1 MQRKGRKVI
10 SWILALSMAAGAVP
24 AAAARTM
31 DVPAP
36 VSGVVALA
44 QQEAEEVVIPQ
55 SQMKAT
61 AESAASGEG
70 ADKAIDGNNGTKWH
84 SSWSAGHPV
93 CPLSITLDLGEAYD
107 DVYQLRY
114 LPRQD
119 SASGGPQYN
128 GIILGYEISVSSD
141 GTTFTK
147 VAEGEWAENRNLK
160 TASFASTGAKFVR
173 LTALTSMGNSAG
185 EYNQFASAAEIN
197 IVRRADFA
205 VDGAALQSAA
215 AKGRQFL
222 DGYEGEESQITVLKT
237 AVENGEKLLADLDG
251 GALLT
256 QEALDTAAQAIT
268 VALKDIAPATE
279 PTPIPQSQMT
289 ASSDSYYS
297 SDRPSNVL
305 DGNSST
311 KWHSDWSSGGYT
323 PLPHYITLDLGK
335 TYTDVY
341 QIKYLPRQDKD
352 WNGTILQYEISAST
366 DGDTFTP
373 VATGEWEATK
383 DEKTASF
390 APVTAKFLRLTA
402 LTSENN
408 ENKEFASA
416 AELNV
421 TRLNG
426 FTIDSSMLPPVV
438 EEANAFIES
447 FAGKEALLD
456 NLKALLARA
465 DALME
470 STTPTQEEFVSLK
483 TLIEDEIEKIQSIGN
498 LKKFVP
504 GDKWLDTEGDFIQA
518 HGGGIMYDT
527 KSETYY
533 WYGENKDIDN
543 DPGTTRTP
551 VVGVSC
557 YSSKDLYNWKYEGLA
572 LDPKLQTGEYADE
585 LGPENVLERP
595 KVIYNDSTGKYVM
608 WAHIDSANYGKA
620 AAGVAV
626 SDSPAGPF
634 TYIRS
639 ERPNGQMSRD
649 MTLYKDEDGKA
660 YLIYSSEN
668 NATLYISQLSDDY
681 LSQSGTYTRNFINMS
696 REAPAMFKHDGK
708 YYIVSSGC
716 TGWSPNAA
724 GYGVADSPLGPFEKL
739 LPNPCVGPD
748 ANLTFRGQSTHVLPV
763 EGRPDKFIFMA
774 DRWNANNLQDSRYLW
789 LPMQFNEDGSLKI
802 EWMDEWDL
810 SYFGAD
816 YTGLAAVQ
824 KEAAALKQADYTPE
838 SWAALQTALQAAED
852 LAKDADQAAVDAA
865 AKAIRDAIDA
875 LEEVTPSEKTIT
887 IRYSGRSA
895 SLRVN
900 EVAQPLA
907 DKIGVYSVPAEAEEL
922 TLAFT
927 PPENRLFAG
936 VQLNGAALGEE
947 DFEADSFTVVIPADE
962 AALGMERT
970 YSFTVVS
977 KFALETAVR
986 IAESCVGGEEY
997 NAAVKVVQENL
1008 DEKLKNA
1015 QDILDKKTAAQA
1027 EIDEALNDLLRA
1039 VQLLSF
1045 EAGDTSALSKLIETA
1060 EIMKESG
1067 DYTDTNWDAFLAA
1080 LDEAK
1085 EVVADSNA
1093 LKVDV
1098 ERVSKALVKAM
1109 ENLVR
1114 KADKSGLET
1123 VLNQALE
1130 TMEIIDQYVP
1140 ADEAVL
1146 AAAIEAAQDVYDDPD
1161 ASQTAINEAADTLA
1175 KVLLELRL
1183 IPDKGVLEDWIHKSE
1198 TINPN
1203 TYTTTSY
1210 RNFMEQ
1216 IDLLKDVYED
1226 PNASQADVDEVCEKA
1241 NKAWN
1246 ALKTAGTGGSGGSS
1260 RPSKPSSTPSTSGA
1274 GTAVVGSPVVAAAQN
1289 VAASVRSDTTLPFTL
1304 KKGAAYC
1311 FKMTVVNGNDLVP
1324 NFTVGDGSVLKT
1336 QFVAQIGND
1345 YYYRVWAVGAPGQST
1360 GVYTTLPGQN
1370 AVKHCIVTIG

>member
-44 QQEAEEVVIPQ
+44 QQEAEEIVIPQ
-55 SQMKAT
+55 SQMTAT

-84 SSWSAGHPV
+84 SNWSAGHPI

-119 SASGGPQYN
+119 SSSGKPQYN
-128 GIILGYEISVSSD
+128 GVILGYEISVSDD

-160 TASFASTGAKFVR
+160 TASFTSTGAKFVR

-185 EYNQFASAAEIN
+185 EYSQFASAAEIN

-205 VDGAALQSAA
+205 VDAAALQSAA
-215 AKGRQFL
+215 AKGREFL
-222 DGYEGEESQITVLKT
+222 DGYEGGESLVAVLKT
-237 AVENGEKLLADLDG
+237 AVETGESLIDDLAG

-256 QEALDTAAQAIT
+256 QETLDAAAQAIT
-268 VALKDIAPATE
+268 AALADIAPAAE

-289 ASSDSYYS
+289 ATADSYQGGNEAS
-297 SDRPSNVL
+297 KAL
-305 DGNSST
+305 DGNNST
-311 KWHSDWSSGGYT
+311 HWHSNWTNYT

-335 TYTDVY
+335 EYTDVY
-341 QIKYLPRQDKD
+341 QMKYLPRQDKD
-352 WNGTILQYEISAST
+352 WNGTILQYEISASM
-366 DGDTFTP
+366 DGESFTK
-373 VATGEWEATK
+373 VAAGEWEATK

-390 APVTAKFLRLTA
+390 APVAARYLRLTA

-408 ENKEFASA
+408 EAREFASA
-416 AELNV
+416 AEVNV
-421 TRLNG
+421 SRWSH
-426 FTIDSSMLPPVV
+426 FTLDTSMLLPAI
-438 EEANAFIES
+438 EAGKSFIEDY
-447 FAGKEALLD
+447 AGKESLLDDLKNLIARAEALL
-456 NLKALLARA
+456 
-465 DALME
+465 E

-483 TLIEDEIEKIQSIGN
+483 TLIEEEIEKIQSIGN

-572 LDPKLQTGEYADE
+572 LDPKIQTGEYADE

-626 SDSPAGPF
+626 SDSPTGPF

-668 NATLYISQLSDDY
+668 NATLYISLLSDDY
-681 LSQSGTYTRNFINMS
+681 LSQSGTYTRNFVNMS

-816 YTGLAAVQ
+816 RSELLAVQ
-824 KEAAALKQADYTPE
+824 KEASALKQADYTPE
-838 SWAALQTALQAAED
+838 SWAALQTALLAAAD
-852 LAKDADQAAVDAA
+852 LAEDADQAAVDAA

-875 LEEVTPSEKTIT
+875 LENVVPSEKTIT

-895 SLRVN
+895 SLSVN
-900 EVAQPLA
+900 EVAQPIA
-907 DKIGVYSVPAEAEEL
+907 DKIGMYSIPAEAEEL
-922 TLAFT
+922 TLTFT

-936 VQLNGAALGEE
+936 VQLNGAALAEK

-986 IAESCVGGEEY
+986 IAESCVGGDEY
-997 NAAVKVVQENL
+997 NNAVQIVQDNL

-1015 QDILDKKTAAQA
+1015 QDVLDQKTATQA

-1039 VQLLSF
+1039 VQMLSF

-1067 DYTDTNWDAFLAA
+1067 DYTETNWDAFLAA

-1109 ENLVR
+1109 EDLVR

-1140 ADEAVL
+1140 ADEAIL

-1183 IPDKGVLEDWIHKSE
+1183 IPDKSVLEDWIDKSE

-1203 TYTTTSY
+1203 TYTTASY

-1216 IDLLKDVYED
+1216 IDLLKAVYED

-1311 FKMTVVNGNDLVP
+1311 FKMTVVNGNGLVP

>member
-1 MQRKGRKVI
+1 MQRKGRKVV
-10 SWILALSMAAGAVP
+10 SWVLALSMAAGAVP
-24 AAAARTM
+24 AAMARTL

-44 QQEAEEVVIPQ
+44 QQEAEETVIPQ

-61 AESAASGEG
+61 ADSVASGEG
-70 ADKAIDGNNGTKWH
+70 ADKAIDGNNSTKWH
-84 SSWSAGHPV
+84 SNWSTGHPV
-93 CPLSITLDLGEAYD
+93 CPLSITLDLGESYE

-119 SASGGPQYN
+119 SSNGKAQYN
-128 GIILGYEISVSSD
+128 GIILGYEISVSDD
-141 GTTFTK
+141 GETFTK
-147 VAEGEWAENRNLK
+147 AAEGEWAENRNLK

-197 IVRRADFA
+197 VVRRADFA

-215 AKGRQFL
+215 AKGREFL
-222 DGYEGEESQITVLKT
+222 DGYEGDESLIAVLKT

-256 QEALDTAAQAIT
+256 QEALDAAAQDITAALA
-268 VALKDIAPATE
+268 DIAPATE
-279 PTPIPQSQMT
+279 PTSIPQSQMT
-289 ASSDSYYS
+289 ATADSYQGGNEAS
-297 SDRPSNVL
+297 KAL
-305 DGNSST
+305 DGNGST
-311 KWHSDWSSGGYT
+311 HWHSNWTNYT
-323 PLPHYITLDLGK
+323 PLPHAITLDLGK

-341 QIKYLPRQDKD
+341 RMKYLPRQDKD
-352 WNGTILQYEISAST
+352 WNGTILRYEISAST

-383 DEKTASF
+383 DEKAASF

-426 FTIDSSMLPPVV
+426 FTIDTSMLPPVV
-438 EEANAFIES
+438 EEATAFIES
-447 FAGKEALLD
+447 FAGKESLLD

-483 TLIEDEIEKIQSIGN
+483 TLIEEEIEHIQSIGN

-572 LDPKLQTGEYADE
+572 LDPKLQSGEYADE

-668 NATLYISQLSDDY
+668 NATLYISLLSDDY
-681 LSQSGTYTRNFINMS
+681 LSQSGTYTRNFVNMS

-724 GYGVADSPLGPFEKL
+724 GYGVADSPLGPFEQL

-816 YTGLAAVQ
+816 KSGLVAVQ
-824 KEAAALKQADYTPE
+824 KEAAALKEADYTAE
-838 SWAALQTALQAAED
+838 TWAVLQTALQAAAD
-852 LAKDADQAAVDAA
+852 LPDDADQAAVDAA

-875 LEEVTPSEKTIT
+875 LEHAVPSEETIT
-887 IRYSGRSA
+887 IHYSGRSA

-900 EVAQPLA
+900 DVAQPLA
-907 DKIGVYSVPAEAEEL
+907 DKIGVYSIPAEAKEL
-922 TLAFT
+922 TLTFT

-936 VQLNGAALGEE
+936 VQLNGKPLAEE
-947 DFEADSFTVVIPADE
+947 AFDADSFTVVIPADE
-962 AALGMERT
+962 AALGMDRT

-986 IAESCVGGEEY
+986 IAESCVGSDEY
-997 NAAVKVVQENL
+997 NAAVQIVRDHL
-1008 DEKLKNA
+1008 DEKLENA
-1015 QDILDKKTAAQA
+1015 QDVLDQKTATQA

-1045 EAGDTSALSKLIETA
+1045 EAGDASALSKLIETA
-1060 EIMKESG
+1060 EVMKESG
-1067 DYTDTNWDAFLAA
+1067 DYTETNWNDFLAA

-1085 EVVADSNA
+1085 EVAADPNA

-1098 ERVSKALVKAM
+1098 ERVGEALVKAM

-1130 TMEIIDQYVP
+1130 NMEIIDQYVP
-1140 ADEAVL
+1140 ADEAIL
-1146 AAAIEAAQDVYDDPD
+1146 AAAIEGAQAVYDDPD
-1161 ASQTAINEAADTLA
+1161 ASQTDINEAADTLA
-1175 KVLLELRL
+1175 KVLMELRL
-1183 IPDKGVLEDWIHKSE
+1183 IPDKGVLEDWISKSE
-1198 TINPN
+1198 TINPSD
-1203 TYTTTSY
+1203 YTASSY
-1210 RNFMEQ
+1210 RNLMDQ
-1216 IDLLKDVYED
+1216 IDLAKTVHGD
-1226 PNASQADVDEVCEKA
+1226 PNASQAEVDTVCEKV
-1241 NKAWN
+1241 NTAWN
-1246 ALKTAGTGGSGGSS
+1246 ALKTAGTGGSGGNS
-1260 RPSKPSSTPSTSGA
+1260 RPSKPSSTPNTSGA
-1274 GTAVVGSPVVAAAQN
+1274 GTAVAGSPVVTAAQN
-1289 VAASVRSDTTLPFTL
+1289 VAAFVRSDTTLPFTL

-1311 FKMTVVNGNDLVP
+1311 FKMTVVNGNGLVP
-1324 NFTVGDGSVLKT
+1324 SFTAGDGSVLKT

-1370 AVKHCIVTIG
+1370 AVKHCVVTIG